1 MRFMS
6 AKLILR
12 NKEYEVPAGTS
23 ILYALVKL
31 GIEIQAVRPLRD
43 GELITLQETIQD
55 GDVIQLVP
63 FVSGG

>member
-1 MRFMS
+1 MS